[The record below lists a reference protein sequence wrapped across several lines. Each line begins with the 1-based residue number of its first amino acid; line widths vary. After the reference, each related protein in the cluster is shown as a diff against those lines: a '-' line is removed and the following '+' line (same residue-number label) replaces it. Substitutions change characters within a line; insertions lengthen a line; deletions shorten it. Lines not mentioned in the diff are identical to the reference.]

1 MIKVTPRALVITVST
16 RTAKGE
22 WEDRSGP
29 VLVEGLTALG
39 IAVDGPV
46 VASDGEPVEAALRDG
61 IKGGYELIITT
72 GGTGL
77 TPSDRTPEMTRRVID
92 REAPGIAEA
101 IRAYGLANGVATA
114 ALSRA
119 IAGLAGETL
128 IVNAPG
134 SPGGARDAVAV
145 MAPWLVHALEQVH
158 GSDHTRTE

>member
-1 MIKVTPRALVITVST
+1 
-16 RTAKGE
+16 
-22 WEDRSGP
+22 
-29 VLVEGLTALG
+29 
-39 IAVDGPV
+39 
-46 VASDGEPVEAALRDG
+46 
-61 IKGGYELIITT
+61 
-72 GGTGL
+72 
-77 TPSDRTPEMTRRVID
+77 MTRRVID

-101 IRAYGLANGVATA
+101 IRAYGMANGVATA

-145 MAPWLVHALEQVH
+145 MTPWLVHALEQVH